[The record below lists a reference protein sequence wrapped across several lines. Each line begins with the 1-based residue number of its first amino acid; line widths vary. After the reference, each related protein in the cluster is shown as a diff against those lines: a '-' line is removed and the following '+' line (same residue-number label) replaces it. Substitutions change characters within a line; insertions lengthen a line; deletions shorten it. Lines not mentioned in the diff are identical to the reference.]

1 MYLIRDKIMEKR
13 ALVVYADE
21 NKAELAVKRE
31 CACTNS
37 GNCAKSCFSF
47 AENTISVTCANS
59 GGFKKGDI
67 VEIKTNTAAILAYA
81 FFVFILP
88 FIPAAISF
96 ALLQFFISSEIVLFI
111 ISIAVFAAVFFLD
124 CVIINNY
131 IKIKHN
137 YKIVK
142 VLN

>member
-1 MYLIRDKIMEKR
+1 MEKR

-47 AENTISVTCANS
+47 AENTISVTCTNS
-59 GGFKKGDI
+59 DGLKKGDI
-67 VEIKTNTAAILAYA
+67 VEIKTNTSAILAYA

-88 FIPAAISF
+88 FIPAGISF
-96 ALLQFFISSEIVLFI
+96 AVLNFFIKSETVLLI
-111 ISIAVFAAVFFLD
+111 ISVAVFAAVFLLD
-124 CVIINNY
+124 CFIINNY
-131 IKIKHN
+131 IKVKHN

-142 VLN
+142 VVNLK

>member
-1 MYLIRDKIMEKR
+1 MEKR
-13 ALVVYADE
+13 ALVVYADD

-31 CACTNS
+31 CACTNG

-47 AENTISVTCANS
+47 SENILSVTCVNS

-67 VEIKTNTAAILAYA
+67 VEIKTNTLAILAYA
-81 FFVFILP
+81 FFVFIFP

-96 ALLQFFISSEIVLFI
+96 AGLKFFIESETVLFA
-111 ISIAVFAAVFFLD
+111 ISVAVFAAAFLLD
-124 CVIINNY
+124 CVIINSY
-131 IKIKHN
+131 IKVKHN

-142 VLN
+142 VI

>member
-1 MYLIRDKIMEKR
+1 MEKR

-37 GNCAKSCFSF
+37 GNCAKSCFTFS
-47 AENTISVTCANS
+47 ENTISVTCANS

-67 VEIKTNTAAILAYA
+67 VEIRTNTSAILSYA

-88 FIPAAISF
+88 FVPAAISF
-96 ALLQFFISSEIVLFI
+96 AVLNFFIESETVLFT
-111 ISIAVFAAVFFLD
+111 ISVAVFAAAFLLD

-131 IKIKHN
+131 IKAKHN

-142 VLN
+142 VI